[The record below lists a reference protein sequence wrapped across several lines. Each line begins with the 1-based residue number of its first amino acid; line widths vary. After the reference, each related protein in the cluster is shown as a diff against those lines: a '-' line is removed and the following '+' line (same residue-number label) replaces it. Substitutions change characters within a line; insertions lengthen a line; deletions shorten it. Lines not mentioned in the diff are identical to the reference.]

1 MNPSS
6 YSFEFIIH
14 VNAMVM
20 TSNSKEDL
28 IRKSQILKKKAGS
41 EFYKA
46 CCSLESPKQGLVQET
61 NGHGLSCSKVL
72 HCYLPPFTNSSDSSY
87 VSH

>member
-1 MNPSS
+1 MNPSP
-6 YSFEFIIH
+6 YIFEPIIQ
-14 VNAMVM
+14 VDAMVM

-28 IRKSQILKKKAGS
+28 IRKSKDLKKKAGS
-41 EFYKA
+41 EFYRA
-46 CCSLESPKQGLVQET
+46 CCSLKSPKQGLVQET
-61 NGHGLSCSKVL
+61 NGHDLSCSKVL